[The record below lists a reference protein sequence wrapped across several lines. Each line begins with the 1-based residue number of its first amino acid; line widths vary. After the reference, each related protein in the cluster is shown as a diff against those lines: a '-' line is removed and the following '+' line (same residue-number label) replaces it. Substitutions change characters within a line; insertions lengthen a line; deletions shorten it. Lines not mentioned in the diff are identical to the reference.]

1 MSHIKIL
8 IAFLTLIYST
18 MIQAQEKIQLIYVGD
33 PMCSWCYGIAPEL
46 AKVMEHYGDK
56 MEVDLVLGGLRPY
69 NKETILSLKEF
80 LTHHWEDVS
89 KASGQEFNYEIL
101 NRGDISYDTEPPSRA
116 TIVVREMDASKEIKF
131 FKKCQT
137 AFYLKNKNMHLAE
150 SYHNILNELDLDI
163 TTFEKLF
170 HSDEMK
176 SKIKDDFIKA
186 GEMGVRGFP
195 TLLIKKGEQ
204 YIQIANGFAKSR
216 QIITSIDRI

>member
-1 MSHIKIL
+1 MKIL
-8 IAFLTLIYST
+8 STILILSFSI

-46 AKVMEHYGDK
+46 AKVMDHYGDK
-56 MEVDLVLGGLRPY
+56 IEVELVLGGLRPY
-69 NKETILSLKEF
+69 NKESILSLKDF

-116 TIVVREMDASKEIKF
+116 TVVVREMDASKEITF

-137 AFYLKNKNMHLAE
+137 AFYLNNKNMHLAE
-150 SYHNILNELDLDI
+150 SYHDILNELDLDI
-163 TTFEKLF
+163 STFEKHF
-170 HSDEMK
+170 NSDEMK
-176 SKIKDDFIKA
+176 SRVKADFIKA

-195 TLLIKKGEQ
+195 TLLVKKGDQ
-204 YIQIANGFAKSR
+204 YIQIANGFAKTER
-216 QIITSIDRI
+216 IIQSIDTI